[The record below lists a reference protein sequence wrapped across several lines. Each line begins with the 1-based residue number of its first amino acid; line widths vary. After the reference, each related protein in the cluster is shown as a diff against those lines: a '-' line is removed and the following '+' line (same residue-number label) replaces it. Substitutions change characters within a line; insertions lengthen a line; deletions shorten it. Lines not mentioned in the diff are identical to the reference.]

1 MSLPGYLP
9 LVPNT
14 DIHICF
20 IVKVGLLERRRMAAS
35 VQVGSWIMDNFKVG
49 GVGKWVYVY
58 VNDNWR
64 IRFTFN
70 AVAQVLTIIV
80 ITVHVYVVN

>member
-1 MSLPGYLP
+1 
-9 LVPNT
+9 
-14 DIHICF
+14 
-20 IVKVGLLERRRMAAS
+20 MAAS

-64 IRFTFN
+64 IHFTFN

-80 ITVHVYVVN
+80 ITVVN